1 MADSNPMVVANAVAA
16 LSEISEFTSSP
27 VLVLNQHTLYKLL
40 AALNECSEW
49 GQVRAPER
57 RVVFILQR
65 EEGQD
70 AHRTGRPRTVQ

>member
-49 GQVRAPER
+49 GQVRAALRHLILAKR
-57 RVVFILQR
+57 RHSHPI
-65 EEGQD
+65 
-70 AHRTGRPRTVQ
+70 RPVQTAVY